1 MSEQM
6 PTATSAEVHLCEHC
20 LTETHEDVV
29 NMALWNEGRLVLI
42 EDVPARVCAECMEQY
57 YDDVTRFR
65 IDKLR
70 AGRFPPSDAKEVIE
84 VPVFSL
90 GDVED
95 PEDRES
101 SPNDANDRRSAEPTA
116 GTEFTG
122 YESFPDEI

>member
-1 MSEQM
+1 MEEQIS
-6 PTATSAEVHLCEHC
+6 TETGAAVHLCEHC
-20 LTETHEDVV
+20 QAVTHPDVV
-29 NMALWNEGRLVLI
+29 NMALWNEGALVLI
-42 EDVPARVCAECMEQY
+42 EDVPARVCPTCMEQY
-57 YDDVTRFR
+57 YDDVTSFK

-101 SPNDANDRRSAEPTA
+101 SSHEVNSHQSAEPMNQ
-116 GTEFTG
+116 TEFTG
-122 YESFPDEI
+122 YESFPDEM